1 MASPPRTI
9 FISSD
14 GEGNLPR
21 RPRGQPEAAAA
32 PPEAPPNHA
41 LPAAAP
47 PPPLPADLE
56 PVDTLDLCMRELR
69 LKAQAAA
76 VRRVW
81 AATRSVRW
89 NAAPP
94 STHGARALESP
105 TLHVEA
111 GVGRGRRVLGDAG
124 GAGTACRGSRGYDE
138 GGMVVRGRGS
148 EETEAGAA
156 LITAYWPARTPHAS
170 PTPCA
175 ARPSVGTRRRP

>member
-47 PPPLPADLE
+47 PPPLPADHE

-105 TLHVEA
+105 CMSRQASAA
-111 GVGRGRRVLGDAG
+111 GVEFWETRAALGRRVEV
-124 GAGTACRGSRGYDE
+124 TEDE
-138 GGMVVRGRGS
+138 GGMVVRGRGP

>member
-47 PPPLPADLE
+47 PPPLPADHE

-124 GAGTACRGSRGYDE
+124 GAGTACRGYRG
-138 GGMVVRGRGS
+138 
-148 EETEAGAA
+148 
-156 LITAYWPARTPHAS
+156 
-170 PTPCA
+170 
-175 ARPSVGTRRRP
+175 